1 MPKKLMTQEDFDTRV
16 CQVVLPSGEICGKI
30 PHQVGTRKDG
40 VAQRIPYICSVHHQ
54 NRLAKKHGRLNYRA
68 LTGPCSSYTKHKKT
82 YCENRDGRLG
92 FVCTT
97 NIVNKITEMGTIW
110 YGMLDVDHI
119 DGDPSNDTAENCQ
132 TFCKCCHA
140 YKTHINGDTGTP
152 GRKTLKIKMNSKKNK
167 N

>member
-1 MPKKLMTQEDFDTRV
+1 MKLIKKNHYKEFRPTCINEGCDRVVQTRRINKNRTYDIRAECYKCHAGFRNRPGV
-16 CQVVLPSGEICGKI
+16 I
-30 PHQVGTRKDG
+30 P
-40 VAQRIPYICSVHHQ
+40 
-54 NRLAKKHGRLNYRA
+54 
-68 LTGPCSSYTKHKKT
+68 HKKT

-152 GRKTLKIKMNSKKNK
+152 GRKTLKIKMNFKKNK